1 MKDLPSADLLG
12 LAMAPMG
19 ERIAALRIEW
29 SRAEDPGPLPSRA
42 VQVAGLVVGETV
54 RLIRLGDRSEVTGAA
69 RELSKLV
76 ARYTP
81 DAATRHPESY
91 RLAAGASVVL
101 GAAGSPSSAGAEF
114 AVLRSWNGRAKRAV
128 ELLNRAHG
136 QALARSELRA
146 ELGDL
151 TESHLSHLLADLES
165 AGLALRI
172 KEGRTVTVHLGP
184 IAKREHVQERLTKD
198 PLPVRFRSTER
209 DLDPGLRRQIDGV
222 YEHIQVSLA
231 PVPSAD
237 LKVNAWHRRHH
248 FEVAEPGQEGRC
260 REVPEWLVKA
270 GTVGHLVSKRWPMPI
285 QGQEDLI
292 GWVGPRTT
300 EENPE
305 AVPIADFEFAGFEE

>member
-1 MKDLPSADLLG
+1 MKGLPSADLLG
-12 LAMAPMG
+12 LALAPMG
-19 ERIAALRIEW
+19 ERVAALRFEW
-29 SRAEDPGPLPSRA
+29 GRTEEPGPFPSRA

-76 ARYTP
+76 AGHTP
-81 DAATRHPESY
+81 DAAVSHPESY

-114 AVLRSWNGRAKRAV
+114 AVLRSWNGKAKQAV

-136 QALARSELRA
+136 KALARSELRA

-184 IAKREHVQERLTKD
+184 TAKRDHVQERLTKE
-198 PLPVRFRSTER
+198 PLPVAFRSTER
-209 DLDPGLRRQIDGV
+209 DIDPGLRRQIEGV
-222 YEHIQVSLA
+222 YMQASVGSL
-231 PVPSAD
+231 PGPD
-237 LKVNAWHRRHH
+237 LKVQPPPVLYH
-248 FEVAEPGQEGRC
+248 FSRAAEHWQKGLF
-260 REVPEWLVKA
+260 REVPDWSEK
-270 GTVGHLVSKRWPMPI
+270 TVLSGHLVSKEGLQRPTKAFKD
-285 QGQEDLI
+285 ED
-292 GWVGPRTT
+292 
-300 EENPE
+300 
-305 AVPIADFEFAGFEE
+305 VPIADLGFAVET